1 MGIFSK
7 LFGNESKNDI
17 YQDESAKIILDA
29 SIKAMSYSLLTAYPI
44 MKLSKKITKTS
55 NDNKTAKERYLLA
68 ICFLFGFNDMT
79 LQKMIDDRNDQLA
92 EYMQFIIHLFHGSTP
107 DNLKKTFFSGIDFKP
122 HVDGGYSQQNVNAL
136 NWYLKKRITPNKKD
150 SFHKVKITG
159 AHLSMLTLLKKT
171 SPEQKKM
178 LTAMGTYIKNEKQ
191 PLWALS
197 EIFRDKKTKFKF

>member
-29 SIKAMSYSLLTAYPI
+29 SIKAMSYSLLTAYPM

-55 NDNKTAKERYLLA
+55 NDNKTAKERYLLT

-79 LQKMIDDRNDQLA
+79 LQKMIDDRNDQLV

-136 NWYLKKRITPNKKD
+136 NWYLKKRIKPNQKD

-159 AHLSMLTLLKKT
+159 AHLSMLTLIKKNLYRT
-171 SPEQKKM
+171 KKNADSYGY
-178 LTAMGTYIKNEKQ
+178 LYQRRKTTFMGIK
-191 PLWALS
+191 
-197 EIFRDKKTKFKF
+197 